1 MKGCI
6 SLRLLWR
13 LEPAKSNFEIIV
25 ALSKIKDFKKG
36 SYIRLKIRF
45 ARKWIFFFWSKQ
57 FSWWPWIQRKFL
69 LVALKPLL
77 AFSLMFSNKPGLVC
91 SPSFLINIRQL
102 FGRKNQQ
109 GQDEHDQVVKK
120 DGIEVANLPS
130 MMAMWPV
137 WPKVNS
143 SAGWLML
150 ARVDSP
156 CNCNI
161 SIW

>member
-6 SLRLLWR
+6 PLRLFWR

-25 ALSKIKDFKKG
+25 SFSKIKDFKKG

-45 ARKWIFFFWSKQ
+45 ARKWKFSFGRNNFLDGPGFKGNS
-57 FSWWPWIQRKFL
+57 SWWHWNRFWPFPWCSQTSQ
-69 LVALKPLL
+69 VWSALHHSWWTYVSWLK
-77 AFSLMFSNKPGLVC
+77 
-91 SPSFLINIRQL
+91 
-102 FGRKNQQ
+102 
-109 GQDEHDQVVKK
+109 EKK
-120 DGIEVANLPS
+120 DTMSMTKLVLKDVIKVANLPS

-156 CNCNI
+156 CNGNI
-161 SIW
+161 LIW